1 MVVGVVEE
9 TVGVVEEVADVLG
22 EVVVGVVD
30 VFVGVVDVF
39 GAFAGS
45 SNATTAL
52 MANSTMGRVHPKLDR
67 AHLKD
72 RRRQPCCANQLMA
85 VELLTKNLGLKEV
98 KLFLQGSTL
107 QASLKFPWRKPISA
121 YKACLL

>member
-52 MANSTMGRVHPKLDR
+52 MANSTICGSGAPSGPMVITLFF
-67 AHLKD
+67 
-72 RRRQPCCANQLMA
+72 
-85 VELLTKNLGLKEV
+85 
-98 KLFLQGSTL
+98 LFLPPSKVRAL
-107 QASLKFPWRKPISA
+107 VYVL
-121 YKACLL
+121 